1 MKHLLLLLLLLPAL
15 GGVAVAQSSMVVRG
29 VVVSDEDKLPVV
41 GATVMAKG
49 ATSVATMTD
58 VNGAFTLT
66 VPAGVSTLLVSFV
79 GLETAEVAVPT
90 TLSAEPLRVVLRVG
104 AAEIDEVVVTGM
116 QRIDK
121 RMFTGATDRLK
132 ADDVKLDGMLDASRS
147 LEGRSAGVSVQNV
160 SGTFGTAPKIRVRGA
175 TSIYGSSSPLWVVD
189 NVVVDPIVEVDA
201 SSLSSGD
208 AETLISSA
216 IAGLNTD
223 DIESFQI
230 LKDGSATSIYGARAM
245 AGVIVITTK
254 RGRAGASSISYSGE
268 YTYRFKPRY
277 SELNM
282 MNSQQQMDVY
292 REMQMKGWLNYA
304 DTYRSMSSG
313 VFGKMYQLMNTY
325 DPTTGSFALPNTQE
339 AQLAYLQQAE
349 LRNTEWFDLLFDN
362 TVQRSHSV
370 SLSTGTDKATVY
382 ASIGVLQDPGWSKQ
396 SSVDR
401 YTATLNATYKL
412 LDNLSATLT
421 SNASYREQRAPGT
434 LSQTTDPY
442 YGGVRRDFDI
452 NPFSYALNS
461 SRMLDPDEFYTN
473 NYAPF
478 NIFHELENNYIDN
491 HVTDLK
497 FQGEL
502 RFSPLP
508 SLTLTAVGAIKYGL
522 TSQERHVMDASNQAE
537 AYRAMPDA
545 VVRDNNP
552 YLYTDPDIPYVL
564 PISILP
570 EGGIYARAD
579 NRMSAYDLQ
588 GRAEWKKVI
597 DHDHFTNLMLGAELN
612 STDRH
617 ASSFNGWGM
626 QYSQG
631 ETPFYI
637 YQFFKQSV
645 ERGSTYYGMGNS
657 HGRSVAFYANGTYSY
672 KGRYTLNGTTRY
684 EGTNKLGKSRA
695 ARWLP
700 TWNVSGAW
708 NAHEENFWSVVPAV
722 ALSHFTL
729 RASYS
734 LTADR
739 GPAFLTNSLMV
750 LSNYTPY
757 RPFTSIQESGIRIV
771 DLENSELTYE
781 KKHELNIGA
790 DMGFVNNRINLNIDV
805 YTRNNYD
812 LIGLVK
818 TQGVGG
824 SVSKLANVA
833 SMKSGGFELTLS
845 TKNIET
851 KNFKWRT
858 DFIFSNSYTKVTSF
872 DSWAQVMDLITGD
885 GFTTVGYPVR
895 GLFSIPFAGLNADG
909 LPSFYTNAERTE
921 TTVSDINFQ
930 QYDNLDF
937 LVYEG
942 PTDPTTTG
950 SLGNIF
956 SYRNLRLNL
965 FLTYSFG
972 NKIRLDPA
980 FSSSYNDL
988 TTMPREFYN
997 RWVMAGDEN
1006 ITSVPVIASRRQLSE
1021 DYLLPTAYNAYNYSD
1036 IRTASG
1042 DFIRLKEVSLT
1053 YDFPKEMVSKIK
1065 LSTLSLK
1072 VQGTNLLLLYADK
1085 KLNGQDPEFV
1095 QSGGVA
1101 MPVARQI
1108 TFTLRV
1114 GM

>member
-1 MKHLLLLLLLLPAL
+1 MKNLLLFLLLLPILSSATM
-15 GGVAVAQSSMVVRG
+15 AQNPTVVRG
-29 VVVSDEDKLPVV
+29 VVTSEEDKLPVV
-41 GATVMAKG
+41 GATVVVKG
-49 ATSVATMTD
+49 TSVAAITD
-58 VNGAFTLT
+58 VNGAFTIT
-66 VPAGVSTLLVSFV
+66 APAGATTLRISFM
-79 GLETAEVAVPT
+79 GMETAEVAVA
-90 TLSAEPLRVVLRVG
+90 AELKVALRTA

-132 ADDVKLDGMLDASRS
+132 SEDVRLDGMLDASRS

-208 AETLISSA
+208 AVTLISSA

-254 RGRAGASSISYSGE
+254 RGRVGASAVSYSGE
-268 YTYRFKPRY
+268 YTYRFKPQY

-292 REMQMKGWLNYA
+292 REMQMKGWLNFA
-304 DTYRSMSSG
+304 DTYRAKSSG
-313 VFGKMYQLMNTY
+313 VYGKMYQLMNTY
-325 DPTTGSFALPNTQE
+325 DPTTGTFAMPNTE
-339 AQLAYLQQAE
+339 AAQIAYLREAE
-349 LRNTEWFDLLFDN
+349 LRNTQWFDLLFDN
-362 TVQRSHSV
+362 TIQRSHSV
-370 SLSTGTDKATVY
+370 SLSTGTEKATVY
-382 ASIGVLQDPGWSKQ
+382 ASIGALQDPGWSRQ
-396 SSVDR
+396 SEVSR

-434 LSQTTDPY
+434 ISQTSDPV

-461 SRMLDPDEFYTN
+461 SRMLDPNEFYTN

-491 HVTDLK
+491 HVSDLK
-497 FQGEL
+497 FQGEM

-508 SLTLTAVGAIKYGL
+508 SLEFTAVGAIKYGL
-522 TSQERHVMDASNQAE
+522 TSQEHHIMDASNQAE
-537 AYRAMPDA
+537 SYRAMPDA
-545 VVRDNNP
+545 VVRNNNP
-552 YLYTDPDIPYVL
+552 YLYTDPAYPYTL
-564 PISILP
+564 PFSILP
-570 EGGIYARAD
+570 EGGIYTRAD
-579 NRMSAYDLQ
+579 NRMNAYDLQ
-588 GRAEWKKVI
+588 ARAEWKEMLG
-597 DHDHFTNLMLGAELN
+597 DAHFTNLMLGAEMN

-631 ETPFYI
+631 ETPFYV
-637 YQFFKQSV
+637 YQFLKQGI
-645 ERGSTYYGMGNS
+645 ERGNTYYGLSNS
-657 HGRSVAFYANGTYSY
+657 HVRSVAFYANGTYSY
-672 KGRYTLNGTTRY
+672 KGRYTINGTTRY

-700 TWNVSGAW
+700 TWNISGAW
-708 NAHEENFWSVVPAV
+708 NAHEESFWSLVPAQI
-722 ALSHFTL
+722 LSHFTL
-729 RASYS
+729 RTSYS

-757 RPFTSIQESGIRIV
+757 RPFTSIQESGIQIT

-790 DMGFVNNRINLNIDV
+790 DIGFANNRINLNMDW

-824 SVSKLANVA
+824 QITKLANMA
-833 SMKSGGFELTLS
+833 SMSSGGFELTLS
-845 TKNIET
+845 TKNIDG
-851 KNFKWRT
+851 KDFKWRS
-858 DFIFSNSYTKVTSF
+858 DFIFSKSYTKVTSF
-872 DSWAQVMDLITGD
+872 ESQAQVMGMVTGE

-895 GLFSIPFAGLNADG
+895 GLFSLPFAGLNADG
-909 LPSFYTNAERTE
+909 MPTFYTNADRTE
-921 TTVSDINFQ
+921 TTVSGINFQ

-937 LVYEG
+937 LIYEG

-950 SLGNIF
+950 SFGNIF
-956 SYRNLRLNL
+956 TYKNFRLNL
-965 FLTYSFG
+965 FITYSFG
-972 NKIRLDPA
+972 NKIRLDPV
-980 FSSSYNDL
+980 FSSSYSDL
-988 TTMPREFYN
+988 TTMPREFHN
-997 RWVMAGDEN
+997 RWAMAGDEY
-1006 ITSVPVIASRRQLSE
+1006 ITNVPVIASSRQASE
-1021 DYLLPTAYNAYNYSD
+1021 DFMLPIAYNSYNYSN

-1042 DFIRLKEVSLT
+1042 DFVRLKELSVT
-1053 YDFPKEMVSKIK
+1053 YDFPQEMVQKIK

-1101 MPVARQI
+1101 TPVARQI
-1108 TFTLRV
+1108 TFTLRI